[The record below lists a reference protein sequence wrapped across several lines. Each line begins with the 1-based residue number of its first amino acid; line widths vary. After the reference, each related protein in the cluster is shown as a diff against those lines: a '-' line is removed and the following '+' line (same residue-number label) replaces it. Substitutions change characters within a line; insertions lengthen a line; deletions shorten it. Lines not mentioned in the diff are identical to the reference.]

1 MHDAWFSTGAPVPTG
16 TVQCIFVVP
25 PNTQTDPNADGAYV
39 INPSGTVF
47 TAKDIFQPDRPI
59 PATTTLKIQVVENKE
74 GSIIANPI
82 TNTAAFYTYTGPFTL
97 VQALPSATVGPS
109 YRMASRAFD
118 TVTGDGIQTPEPQQ
132 FNTVPNNP
140 E

>member
-25 PNTQTDPNADGAYV
+25 PNTQTDPNADGGYV

-47 TAKDIFQPDRPI
+47 TAQDIYQRPI
-59 PATTTLKIQVVENKE
+59 PATTTLKIQVVENNQ
-74 GSIIANPI
+74 GSTITNPI

-97 VQALPSATVGPS
+97 IQALPSATVGPS
-109 YRMASRAFD
+109 YYMASRAFD
-118 TVTGDGIQTPEPQQ
+118 TVTGDGIQTPQPDLW
-132 FNTVPNNP
+132 NTVPNNP
-140 E
+140 DA

>member
-25 PNTQTDPNADGAYV
+25 PNTQIDPNAGGDYV

-47 TAKDIFQPDRPI
+47 TAQDIYQRPI
-59 PATTTLKIQVVENKE
+59 PATTTLKIQVVQNQT
-74 GSIIANPI
+74 GATIANPI

-109 YRMASRAFD
+109 YLMASRAFD
-118 TVTGDGIQTPEPQQ
+118 TVTGDGIQTPKPDLW
-132 FNTVPNNP
+132 NTVPNNP
-140 E
+140 EQ